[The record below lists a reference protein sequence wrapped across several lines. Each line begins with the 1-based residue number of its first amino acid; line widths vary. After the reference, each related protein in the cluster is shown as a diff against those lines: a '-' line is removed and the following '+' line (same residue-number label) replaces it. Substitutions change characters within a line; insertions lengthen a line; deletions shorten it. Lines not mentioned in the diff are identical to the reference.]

1 MKMDARPCLLLALG
15 ILGGCA
21 STPPPDKA
29 STQERCYSH
38 GEIRTCT
45 AYPAPSRQQIAEVKK
60 LRPPP
65 AGVSRL
71 VLVRNDWRDAYGQA
85 QLVLDGTN
93 LPTLIPCSVVGVD
106 VKPGEHQLQVGYMAA
121 TESSLR
127 VTLRPQEVTVVNVK
141 RMPPGT
147 GPRGF
152 SLHPLDRAEAMALIQ
167 ECAVVGFLDQTVP
180 GRDDA
185 L

>member
-1 MKMDARPCLLLALG
+1 MKMNARPYFLFALG
-15 ILGGCA
+15 FLGGCVG
-21 STPPPDKA
+21 TPPSDKPLA
-29 STQERCYSH
+29 QERCYSH

-45 AYPAPSRQQIAEVKK
+45 TYPAPTRQQVAEVKK

-85 QLVLDGTN
+85 QLALDGTD

-106 VKPGEHQLQVGYMAA
+106 VKPGDHQLQVGRTAA
-121 TESSLR
+121 AESPLR
-127 VTLRPQEVTVVNVK
+127 ITLKPQEVAVVNVRRK
-141 RMPPGT
+141 PRGA

-152 SLHPLDRAEAMALIQ
+152 SLHPIERAEAMALIQ
-167 ECAVVGFLDQTVP
+167 ECAVVGFVDQTAVQAEP
-180 GRDDA
+180 R
-185 L
+185 